1 MSGFI
6 TEIEKNEKI
15 VQTQVSIFT
24 SDCMINMSKSMDFFE
39 KFFCKLPKLQ
49 FLRISRAMKFHE
61 TPTSIAIYVVSG
73 FTFNASLFF
82 FAGQIY
88 KSGRVCACAK

>member
-6 TEIEKNEKI
+6 TEIEKKKEKNSAN
-15 VQTQVSIFT
+15 TSIFT
-24 SDCMINMSKSMDFFE
+24 SDCTIDMSKSMDFFE
-39 KFFCKLPKLQ
+39 KFFCKFPKLQ

>member
-1 MSGFI
+1 
-6 TEIEKNEKI
+6 
-15 VQTQVSIFT
+15 
-24 SDCMINMSKSMDFFE
+24 MSKSMDFFE
-39 KFFCKLPKLQ
+39 KFFFKFPKLQ

-82 FAGQIY
+82 LLVKFTNLDGSVHVPNEKILNT
-88 KSGRVCACAK
+88 

>member
-1 MSGFI
+1 
-6 TEIEKNEKI
+6 
-15 VQTQVSIFT
+15 
-24 SDCMINMSKSMDFFE
+24 MDFFE

-82 FAGQIY
+82 FTGQIY
-88 KSGRVCACAK
+88 KSGRVCACAKWENFEYIVHSNLEEKKVLRRICISYKKYR

>member
-15 VQTQVSIFT
+15 VQTQVFLRVIARLICQNQWIFL
-24 SDCMINMSKSMDFFE
+24 KE
-39 KFFCKLPKLQ
+39 FFCKFPKLQ
-49 FLRISRAMKFHE
+49 FLRISRAVKFHE